1 MQTTLKLRPNEIA
14 KVDLGIKFG
23 VPKGY
28 KLGVTRAKNVPAY
41 ISGPLELLN
50 NMYEDY
56 FQVAIQNISDR
67 EIELAQGTTL
77 LQVEVRKCH
86 ASDLKVEWNEL
97 ESCLEK
103 TSKKWKESDRENR
116 DDYVFAEY
124 YEVETEDKL
133 ELVRKGLSLIS
144 PNSISIGPLKINL
157 TESVRE
163 NSDEWYWLR
172 VHERRFV
179 KWFGS
184 SANMKVCYPPL
195 EKISR
200 NRNFLAMEFCALQ
213 QIYLVTGSWSR
224 MSS

>member
-1 MQTTLKLRPNEIA
+1 MH
-14 KVDLGIKFG
+14 
-23 VPKGY
+23 
-28 KLGVTRAKNVPAY
+28 
-41 ISGPLELLN
+41 
-50 NMYEDY
+50 EDF

-86 ASDLKVEWNEL
+86 ASDLKVGWNEL
-97 ESCLEK
+97 ESSLEE
-103 TSKKWKESDRENR
+103 TSKKWKELDKENR

-124 YEVETEDKL
+124 YEVETNDKL

-144 PNSISIGPLKINL
+144 PNSISIGPLKINF
-157 TESVRE
+157 TDSVHE

-184 SANMKVCYPPL
+184 SCKYENMLPAIRKDFKEQEFSSDGILCPPTNLSNYRKL
-195 EKISR
+195 EQDELIKLQNEDERVALIKE
-200 NRNFLAMEFCALQ
+200 AMQWE
-213 QIYLVTGSWSR
+213 
-224 MSS
+224 